1 MPTPWLPA
9 DDAAPRDDHRRL
21 AMTISPGRVGRY
33 YQANLRWLPKAG
45 TAASPAHER
54 GDARQPKGAT

>member
-1 MPTPWLPA
+1 MPTPGVPVGGG
-9 DDAAPRDDHRRL
+9 RL
-21 AMTISPGRVGRY
+21 VMTIGSGQVESY

-45 TAASPAHER
+45 TAASPANER